1 MTTKDIDYVR
11 GPKSVDIWGAR
22 HPTFIKL
29 HCGSIG
35 EFDQNA
41 GYGYRCR
48 GCMAII
54 GSFAE
59 PKSCKEKREKANIW
73 EKLGGEKFDNKAE

>member
-1 MTTKDIDYVR
+1 MIVKDIDSVR
-11 GPKSVDIWGAR
+11 GTKSEDMWGGR

-35 EFDQNA
+35 EFDHGA

-48 GCMAII
+48 VCMAVV
-54 GSFAE
+54 GSIAE
-59 PKSCKEKREKANIW
+59 PKSCKEEREKYKIW
-73 EKLGGEKFDNKAE
+73 EKLGGEKFNNEVE

>member
-1 MTTKDIDYVR
+1 MTIKGIDSVR
-11 GPKSVDIWGAR
+11 GPKSVDMWGAR

-41 GYGYRCR
+41 GYGYRC
-48 GCMAII
+48 GVCMAVV

-59 PKSCKEKREKANIW
+59 PKSCKEEREKCKIW
-73 EKLGGEKFDNKAE
+73 EELGGEKFNNEAE